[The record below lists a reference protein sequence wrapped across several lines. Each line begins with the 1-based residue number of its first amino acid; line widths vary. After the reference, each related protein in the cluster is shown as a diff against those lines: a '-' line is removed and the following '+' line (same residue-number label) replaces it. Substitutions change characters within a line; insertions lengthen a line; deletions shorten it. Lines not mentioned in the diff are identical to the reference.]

1 MSAALA
7 GKFFTTRA
15 TWEAPRLTKP
25 HLFNIYFKANIPLD
39 KVIDERVEGTVGG
52 DHREDM
58 TKSWTWAISGPSPP
72 PLSLEV
78 TFCSPFPQ

>member
-78 TFCSPFPQ
+78 TFCSPVPQ